1 MLRWNTRQ
9 QAGGLAGYALSS
21 VSTGAGRQP
30 TLEWLSI
37 QHLHQKGGA
46 PALGS
51 ALASVASP
59 ASERHVALV
68 AAAGARVQLSEEAEN
83 RGFLLCFSFF
93 PGPFQH

>member
-1 MLRWNTRQ
+1 MEY
-9 QAGGLAGYALSS
+9 QAASWLAGYALSS

-68 AAAGARVQLSEEAEN
+68 AAAARVQLSEEAEN
-83 RGFLLCFSFF
+83 RGFLFCFSFF